1 MEIRESFEVRDGEIE
16 IEKEK
21 ERERT
26 REKEKEETSETFIAG
41 LLRGMI
47 ERKRKEK

>member
-1 MEIRESFEVRDGEIE
+1 MEIRESFEVRDGE

>member
-1 MEIRESFEVRDGEIE
+1 LEIRESFEVRDGE